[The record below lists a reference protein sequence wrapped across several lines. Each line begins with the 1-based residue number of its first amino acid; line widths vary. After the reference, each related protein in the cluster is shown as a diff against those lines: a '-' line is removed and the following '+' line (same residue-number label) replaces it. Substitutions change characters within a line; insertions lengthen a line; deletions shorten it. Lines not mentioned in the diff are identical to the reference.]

1 MQAIILARV
10 SSREQEE
17 GQSIPAQVRRL
28 TDYAIRKNLRVTQ
41 TFQITESSTKET
53 RKQFDQIIAV
63 VKKAREPIAL
73 ITDTVDRL
81 QRSFR
86 ETPLL
91 DEMRKQGKLELHF
104 LREGLIV
111 NKDSNSAQLLQWD
124 IGVLFAS
131 SYVRQLSDNVKR
143 SKEQSLRNGEW
154 IAKAPFGYKNVTL
167 PTGKKTI
174 EVDLDNAPFV
184 VRMFELYATGNQSF
198 QTVAEEMNKLG
209 LRNVNGNPIG
219 ASRVE
224 ITLKNPF
231 YFGVM
236 RVKGELYAHK
246 YEPLIQEHLFDRVQ
260 DVMEG
265 HNKAPVHYAGHPI
278 LFRGLITC
286 ENCGCTV
293 TGDIKKQKYIY
304 YSCNNSKRICEKVWV
319 REEKILEPLLEYLD
333 KIQLP
338 DALIEEIVD
347 YLKRSYAHEQEF
359 FKHSQERLR
368 KELDSIQNRLSKLID
383 MHLDGAI
390 DSEIYHLKLE
400 EYKKRQREIT
410 SEMVAHVNADE
421 TCLITAKTVLGL
433 AKRAKELFTSSKMV
447 EKQELLN
454 LVFSNLKLDGKKL
467 SVTLREPFFTILA
480 VLHQPANLRMLDSN

>member
-1 MQAIILARV
+1 MKALILARV
-10 SSREQEE
+10 SSKEQEE
-17 GQSIPAQVRRL
+17 GQSIPSQVRRL
-28 TDYAIRKNLRVTQ
+28 TEYAIKKNLQVEN

-53 RKQFDQIIAV
+53 RKQFDQILAFI
-63 VKKAREPIAL
+63 KKSKQPLAL

-91 DEMRKQGKLELHF
+91 DELRKIGKLELHF

-143 SKEQSLRNGEW
+143 SKEQSVKNGEW
-154 IAKAPFGYKNVTL
+154 ITKAPFGYKNITL

-174 EVDLDNAPFV
+174 VVDSDNAPFV
-184 VRMFELYATGNQSF
+184 VRMFELYAPGNQSF
-198 QTVAEEMNKLG
+198 QTIADEMDKLG
-209 LRNVNGNPIG
+209 LKNARGNPIG

-231 YFGVM
+231 YFGIM
-236 RVKGELYAHK
+236 RVKGEFYPHK
-246 YEPLIQEHLFDRVQ
+246 YPSLISEHLFDKAQ

-265 HNKAPVHYAGHPI
+265 HNKAPVHYASKPM

-286 ENCGCTV
+286 EKCGCSVSGYT
-293 TGDIKKQKYIY
+293 KKQKYTY
-304 YSCNNSKRICEKVWV
+304 YSCNDSKKICKKILV
-319 REEKILEPLLEYLD
+319 EEKNLLEPLLYYFD

-338 DALIEEIVD
+338 DAMIEEIIG
-347 YLKRSYAHEQEF
+347 YLKQSYAHEQEF
-359 FKHSQERLR
+359 FKHSQEALR
-368 KELDSIQNRLSKLID
+368 KDLDAIQNRLSKLID

-390 DSEIYHLKLE
+390 DSDTYHFKLE
-400 EYKKRQREIT
+400 EYKKPQREIT

-421 TCLITAKTVLGL
+421 TCLITAKTVLDL
-433 AKRAKELFTSSKMV
+433 AKRAKELFESSKLS
-447 EKQELLN
+447 EKQQLLN
-454 LVFSNLKLDGKKL
+454 LVFSNLKLDEKKL
-467 SVTLREPFFTILA
+467 LVTLREPFLTLCA
-480 VLHQPANLRMLDSN
+480 MSHQPANL